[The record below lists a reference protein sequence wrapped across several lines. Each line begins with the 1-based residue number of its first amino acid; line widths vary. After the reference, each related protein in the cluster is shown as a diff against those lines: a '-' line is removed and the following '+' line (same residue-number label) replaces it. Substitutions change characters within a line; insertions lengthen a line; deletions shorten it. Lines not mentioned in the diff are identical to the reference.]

1 MATDN
6 AVMRYKD
13 IKYYNEKLQDSMPSG
28 GGVSSLADLGIT
40 LSADEINNL
49 PTDIASAKNAAIKS
63 ASDYVD
69 KRLLYS
75 DTSVTFSSLNDTNTK
90 TINTYINSYSCK
102 IIGSSVSIGRSSFGD
117 GAPVVVSYYPYDGY
131 FYAYLRLY
139 TSTYGG
145 SEFTATLRTLYMKV

>member
-49 PTDIASAKNAAIKS
+49 PNRVAETVTNEDNNRI
-63 ASDYVD
+63 
-69 KRLLYS
+69 LYS
-75 DTSVTFSSLNDTNTK
+75 DTTVTFDNLNDTITK
-90 TINTYINSYSCK
+90 AVNTYIESNYK
-102 IIGSSVSIGRSSFGD
+102 ILGGIMLNCAV
-117 GAPVVVSYYPYDGY
+117 PVVVSYCIYESNYYPYSRSY
-131 FYAYLRLY
+131 YAYVRLY
-139 TSTYGG
+139 HSTTGG
-145 SEFTATLRTLYMKV
+145 SSFTATLRTLYRKK